1 MNLRKN
7 IGIYLLFIAASALFL
22 ILERLTHVEFFLHL
36 AAIPVEV
43 MVAVFIVEKFL
54 ERREQGEKR
63 RQLMFIKSY
72 LFRSDMRNL
81 FITNFNALQSPAI
94 SFAKIRSAGLE
105 ELKGMRRI
113 AERVE
118 YKSSQAMESVVMEY
132 VKAQPVWMSF
142 MERAITYN
150 FEEIFQDMIYILHF
164 INDVRAFK
172 EANPQRLFIE
182 EAEKNEAIMG
192 KVRKVLGDGVQRF
205 LDYAIELR
213 EKEPEMFQDVLSDYE
228 ISSGFMNGKQ
238 EDIKKAGR
246 KA

>member
-22 ILERLTHVEFFLHL
+22 IVERLTHVEFFLHL
-36 AAIPVEV
+36 AAIPIEV

-72 LFRSDMRNL
+72 MFRSDMRNL
-81 FITNFNALQSPAI
+81 FIANFHALQSPAI
-94 SFAKIRSAGLE
+94 SFARIRSAGLE
-105 ELKGMRRI
+105 ELKEMRRM

-118 YKSSQAMESVVMEY
+118 YRSPPAMESVVMEY

-150 FEEIFQDMIYILHF
+150 FEEIFHDMIYILHF
-164 INDVRAFK
+164 INDVRSFK
-172 EANPQRLFIE
+172 KGNPQRLFIE
-182 EAEKNEAIMG
+182 EAQKNEAMMG
-192 KVRKVLGDGVQRF
+192 KVRKVLGEGVQRF
-205 LDYAIELR
+205 LDYAIELK
-213 EKEPEMFQDVLSDYE
+213 EKQPEMFKDVLSDYE
-228 ISSGFMNGKQ
+228 LSSGFMEGSRDGTQ
-238 EDIKKAGR
+238 SAPPQP
-246 KA
+246 